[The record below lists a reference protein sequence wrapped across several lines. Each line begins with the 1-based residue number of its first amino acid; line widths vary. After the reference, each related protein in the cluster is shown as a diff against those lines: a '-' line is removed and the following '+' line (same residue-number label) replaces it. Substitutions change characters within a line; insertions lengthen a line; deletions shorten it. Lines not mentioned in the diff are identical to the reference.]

1 MKRNLALL
9 SIAVVLILSS
19 CTAQKINKQLQG
31 FSENFS
37 TANSHLLG
45 HLMLFGDYK
54 GDLSNLTYDKYL
66 SSLKQNEEF
75 STKNVTETVQ
85 QSDQHYFKAKKN
97 TFLIVIYSK
106 KLNAVIFDNAGT
118 AFCDSIKVL
127 KNNEPVPDLSIF
139 IVKSK

>member
-1 MKRNLALL
+1 MPRNEGVNLKRNQGVTLKR
-9 SIAVVLILSS
+9 IEGVNM
-19 CTAQKINKQLQG
+19 CG
-31 FSENFS
+31 FSR
-37 TANSHLLG
+37 
-45 HLMLFGDYK
+45 HLMLFGEYK